1 MGPTASQILLEK
13 SRKVRTLLK
22 PTAHKLVCVQTCPSN
37 SSAFQA
43 LQVSFNGGSSFRFS
57 AELLRLE
64 SPAANAK
71 AHLPGGALVRSRP
84 P

>member
-13 SRKVRTLLK
+13 SRKVRILLK
-22 PTAHKLVCVQTCPSN
+22 FTAHTLTYLPTCPSN
-37 SSAFQA
+37 PPALQA

-64 SPAANAK
+64 SPAANSK
-71 AHLPGGALVRSRP
+71 AHLPGGALVRGWP
-84 P
+84 L